1 MITTLDK
8 RSPQPPLPVPDET
21 VTCLVSEEC
30 HLPCMFP
37 PAPNQSVRW
46 FRRDVVMFSF
56 GDTHGES
63 QALAGRATMFPP
75 MIAGGNAT
83 LVLREVGLKDRGMYR
98 CHVRTSQGEH
108 SAKVVLKVEGR
119 FHVRFTTTN
128 F

>member
-1 MITTLDK
+1 
-8 RSPQPPLPVPDET
+8 
-21 VTCLVSEEC
+21 
-30 HLPCMFP
+30 MFP